1 MNPPNE
7 LILVNKPKGIT
18 SFDVIRVLRKILKV
32 KKMGH
37 AGTLD
42 PNATGLI
49 LIGVGSGT
57 KNLANLILNDKAY
70 KATILLG
77 TKTDSGDVDGKI
89 LEQKDI
95 SNLDL
100 SQNQAE
106 NTVSK
111 LLGENEYV
119 VPNYSAIKIDG
130 KKLYE
135 LARAGVEIEPVKRT
149 MQVYKI
155 KDVLYTHP
163 YIYATFYVAK
173 GTYIRSLAEKIGELL
188 NTPTTL
194 YDLQRISI
202 GEYKLEDAINLPDE
216 EVQKIKEI
224 RTNKKHP
231 NK

>member
-1 MNPPNE
+1 MNPPSD
-7 LILVNKPKGIT
+7 LLLVNKPKGIT
-18 SFDVIRVLRKILKV
+18 SFDVIRVLRKIFKV

-42 PNATGLI
+42 PNATGLM

-77 TKTDSGDVDGKI
+77 IKTDSGDIDGKI
-89 LEQKDI
+89 LDQKDL
-95 SNLDL
+95 SNLIL
-100 SQNQAE
+100 SQDKVE
-106 NTVSK
+106 STISK

-135 LARAGVEIEPVKRT
+135 LARAGIEIEPVKRT

-155 KDVLYTHP
+155 TDVLYTHP

-173 GTYIRSLAEKIGELL
+173 GAYIRSLAEKVGELL
-188 NTPTTL
+188 NIPTTL
-194 YDLQRISI
+194 YDLERISI
-202 GEYKLEDAINLPDE
+202 GEYKLKDAINLPDE
-216 EVQKIKEI
+216 EVQKIQEI
-224 RTNKKHP
+224 KNNNAK
-231 NK
+231 

>member
-1 MNPPNE
+1 MNPTNE

-42 PNATGLI
+42 PNATGLM
-49 LIGVGSGT
+49 LIGVGGGT

-77 TKTDSGDVDGKI
+77 TKTDSGDIDGKI
-89 LEQKDI
+89 TEQKDL
-95 SNLDL
+95 SSLDL
-100 SQNQAE
+100 SQNQAQ
-106 NTVSK
+106 NIVLK
-111 LLGENEYV
+111 LLGENEYTV
-119 VPNYSAIKIDG
+119 SNYSAIKIDG

-135 LARAGVEIEPVKRT
+135 LARAGIEIEPVKRT

-155 KDVLYTHP
+155 TDILYTHP

-188 NTPTTL
+188 NIPTTL

-202 GEYKLEDAINLPDE
+202 GEYKLEDAISLPDE
-216 EVQKIKEI
+216 EVQRIREIKS
-224 RTNKKHP
+224 NNAK
-231 NK
+231 